1 MTPHFGATSTAVAA
15 AAGGVVL
22 SETQLGSMALRAKQ
36 QRTKAEQDK
45 QLLQNRITRLIVE
58 QEKAEK
64 RIAETRRRT
73 LEIRNLKQRNAANSA
88 ARGDATT
95 WLSSEQELQR
105 ELLKENR
112 SSRARAIV
120 ASRTAMYALRKDE
133 VAVLKHMRRENEGAV
148 QAQREL
154 EHQRAVERK
163 NIVREHQRAGLQ
175 RKQAEQAV
183 QLSKLKDSRES
194 KRQELDDDALSHLT
208 AYSSLADEE
217 QRLIASLQKWQSV
230 QEEAFEQLDSV
241 LGASRHASR
250 AASRGGSR
258 PEQAGSPGAL
268 VPHPPPGTAPASS
281 SAAQ

>member
-1 MTPHFGATSTAVAA
+1 MPRAAV
-15 AAGGVVL
+15 
-22 SETQLGSMALRAKQ
+22 
-36 QRTKAEQDK
+36 
-45 QLLQNRITRLIVE
+45 
-58 QEKAEK
+58 
-64 RIAETRRRT
+64 
-73 LEIRNLKQRNAANSA
+73 SA
-88 ARGDATT
+88 ALEAAQQQH
-95 WLSSEQELQR
+95 LSRQAEAV
-105 ELLKENR
+105 
-112 SSRARAIV
+112 RAA
-120 ASRTAMYALRKDE
+120 E
-133 VAVLKHMRRENEGAV
+133 VK
-148 QAQREL
+148 
-154 EHQRAVERK
+154 
-163 NIVREHQRAGLQ
+163 VREAAEASHREEMEVM

-183 QLSKLKDSRES
+183 QLSKLKESRES

-258 PEQAGSPGAL
+258 PEQAGSPRAL